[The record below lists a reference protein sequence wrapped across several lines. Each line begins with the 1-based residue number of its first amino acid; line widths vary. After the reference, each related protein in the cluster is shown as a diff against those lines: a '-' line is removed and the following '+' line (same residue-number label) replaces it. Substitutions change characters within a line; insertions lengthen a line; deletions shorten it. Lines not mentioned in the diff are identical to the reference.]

1 MVGANSASE
10 VARVIAAGCFI
21 LLAYANSMQAEI
33 GPGYKTKYDII
44 VGGGGGGG
52 GANEEYNNNYYY
64 IIQTLACASC

>member
-10 VARVIAAGCFI
+10 VARVIAAGCFFFFI

-52 GANEEYNNNYYY
+52 R
-64 IIQTLACASC
+64 Q